1 MPKDLGPFAATK
13 AYKLTRSQIYLRLM
27 RVGGSGARG
36 RMRES
41 KGKLKRGPQSELT
54 FLDPKFVCLSACVF
68 IFIFPLSNLSFPFSL
83 PLFFLI
89 HFIFKAVLLFKGNG
103 QQAAANTQG
112 LALYRFVRCLY
123 FEKHV

>member
-1 MPKDLGPFAATK
+1 
-13 AYKLTRSQIYLRLM
+13 
-27 RVGGSGARG
+27 
-36 RMRES
+36 MRES

-54 FLDPKFVCLSACVF
+54 FLDAKFVCLSACVF

-83 PLFFLI
+83 PLFFI

-112 LALYRFVRCLY
+112 LALCRFVRCLY